1 VELRISAVLLAAG
14 LSRRMGEDKLLLL
27 YQGKTLLQH
36 AVDLLSA
43 LPVYEK
49 LIVTTEARAKQL
61 EVPFGMR
68 VLINDNPKDG
78 QSVTVHLGVK
88 NATGSHFF
96 FITADQPGLTAPA
109 LMPLIELAGK
119 NPDKIIFPSIY
130 EKPNS
135 PTIFPAGFRDELLLL
150 SGDTGGRFI
159 RDADPEKCLSFNPEL
174 PELFFDI
181 DDAGDYAELEM
192 RN

>member
-49 LIVTTEARAKQL
+49 LIVTTEARVKKV

-78 QSVTVHLGVK
+78 QSATVRLGVK

-109 LMPLIELAGK
+109 LMPLIELAGN
-119 NPDKIIFPSIY
+119 NPDKIIFPVIN
-130 EKPNS
+130 KLPNS
-135 PTIFPAGFRDELLLL
+135 PTLFPASHRPELLEL
-150 SGDTGGRFI
+150 SGDTGGRLI
-159 RDADPEKCLSFNPEL
+159 RDANPEKCLSFNPEL
-174 PELFFDI
+174 PELFFDV
-181 DDAGDYAELEM
+181 DNVGDYAELEM
-192 RN
+192 MS